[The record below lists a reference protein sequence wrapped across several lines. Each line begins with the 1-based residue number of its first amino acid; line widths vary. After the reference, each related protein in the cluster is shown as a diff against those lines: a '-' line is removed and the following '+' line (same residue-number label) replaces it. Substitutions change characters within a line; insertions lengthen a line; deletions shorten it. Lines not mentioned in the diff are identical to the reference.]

1 MRKAGVFTL
10 CTPNE
15 VSFLYWGSRA
25 PQISGNNSRDEA
37 RRSDFDTIESVL
49 QINPQI
55 GDEGFTGSQSASSK
69 TWFFL
74 ASDRI
79 DRQKCVRADSCVTQP
94 SSFCLLAEWR
104 EGKGCTYLPS
114 QTAVVQIFGPQKN
127 VTDYETRRN
136 GGRKR
141 FS

>member
-15 VSFLYWGSRA
+15 VSFLYGGSRA

-55 GDEGFTGSQSASSK
+55 GDEGFTGNPSARLGSFSFPIGSPVK
-69 TWFFL
+69 N
-74 ASDRI
+74 ASG
-79 DRQKCVRADSCVTQP
+79 A
-94 SSFCLLAEWR
+94 
-104 EGKGCTYLPS
+104 
-114 QTAVVQIFGPQKN
+114 TAV
-127 VTDYETRRN
+127 
-136 GGRKR
+136 
-141 FS
+141 